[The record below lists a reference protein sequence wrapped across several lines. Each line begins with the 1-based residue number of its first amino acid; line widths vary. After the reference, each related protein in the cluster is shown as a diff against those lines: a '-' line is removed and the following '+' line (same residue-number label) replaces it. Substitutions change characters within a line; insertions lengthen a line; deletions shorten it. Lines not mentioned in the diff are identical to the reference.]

1 MPEVL
6 LRNTRKLRRRARWF
20 HRSAAP
26 RPAALALSVLMI
38 ATALLAQAPGP
49 KLTKADIDNMMKE
62 LSNWGRWGKDD
73 QKGTANLI
81 TPAKRKQAAA
91 LVTEGISISLARNTD
106 PVKGVDNS
114 SPFIEKMSP
123 PADGQFNMDEFTV
136 FFHGVAH
143 THFDALSHMFHDGQM
158 YNGFPESA
166 VKSDGAG
173 ALAVTAYSEGLFT
186 RGVLVDIAWLR
197 GVPYLEPSAVVFP
210 ADFDAWE
217 TNTGVHIQPGDAVF
231 VRTGRWA
238 YRAAKGP
245 WDIGS
250 HAAGLSAL
258 CARWLH
264 RHDVAVLGS
273 DSSHD
278 AAPSGIPDVSYPVH
292 LLLIVAMGM
301 PLFDQCDLE
310 ALSKAAAA
318 RHRWTFLFT
327 AAPVRVTGGTGGP
340 VNPIATF

>member
-1 MPEVL
+1 M
-6 LRNTRKLRRRARWF
+6 
-20 HRSAAP
+20 SAGKKQF
-26 RPAALALSVLMI
+26 AALLVVASTLIAQTPQAALS
-38 ATALLAQAPGP
+38 
-49 KLTKADIDNMMKE
+49 KADIDKMMKE

-73 QKGTANLI
+73 EKGTVNLI
-81 TPAKRKQAAA
+81 TPAKRKEAAA

-106 PVKGVDNS
+106 PQKGIDNS
-114 SPFIEKMSP
+114 SPFVEKMSP
-123 PADGQFNMDEFTV
+123 PVDGQFNMDEYTV

-143 THFDALSHMFHDGQM
+143 THFDALSHVFHDGQM
-158 YNGFPESA
+158 YNGFPESS
-166 VKSDGAG
+166 VKPDGTS

-197 GVPYLEPSAVVFP
+197 NMPYLDPSTVIYP

-217 TNTGVHIQPGDAVF
+217 KKTGVHIQSGDAVF

-238 YRAAKGP
+238 YRAAKGA

-250 HAAGLSAL
+250 HAAGLSPL
-258 CARWLH
+258 CARWLKQ
-264 RHDVAVLGS
+264 RDVAVLGS

-278 AAPSGIPDVSYPVH
+278 AAPSGIPGVSFPVH
-292 LLLIVAMGM
+292 ELLIVAMGM

-310 ALSKAAAA
+310 ALAKAAAA
-318 RHRWTFLFT
+318 RNRWTFLFT

-340 VNPIATF
+340 INPIATF

>member
-1 MPEVL
+1 M
-6 LRNTRKLRRRARWF
+6 
-20 HRSAAP
+20 
-26 RPAALALSVLMI
+26 
-38 ATALLAQAPGP
+38 
-49 KLTKADIDNMMKE
+49 
-62 LSNWGRWGKDD
+62 
-73 QKGTANLI
+73 
-81 TPAKRKQAAA
+81 
-91 LVTEGISISLARNTD
+91 ARNTD
-106 PVKGVDNS
+106 PKKGIDNS

-123 PADGQFNMDEFTV
+123 PVDGQFNMDEYTV

-143 THFDALSHMFHDGQM
+143 THFDALSHVFHDGQM
-158 YNGFPESA
+158 YNGFPEST
-166 VKSDGAG
+166 VKPDGAG
-173 ALAVTAYSEGLFT
+173 ALAVTAYSDGLLT

-197 GVPYLEPSAVVFP
+197 NLPYLDPSAVIYP

-217 TNTGVHIQPGDAVF
+217 KKTGVHIRSGDAVF

-258 CARWLH
+258 CARWLKQ
-264 RHDVAVLGS
+264 RDVAVLGS

-278 AAPSGIPDVSYPVH
+278 AAPSGIPGVSYPVH
-292 LLLIVAMGM
+292 QLLIVAMGM

-310 ALSKAAAA
+310 ELAKAAAT
-318 RHRWTFLFT
+318 RKRWTFLFT

-340 VNPIATF
+340 INPIATF

>member
-1 MPEVL
+1 M
-6 LRNTRKLRRRARWF
+6 NKL
-20 HRSAAP
+20 
-26 RPAALALSVLMI
+26 AAL
-38 ATALLAQAPGP
+38 LLAVSLFAQTPQRP
-49 KLTKADIDNMMKE
+49 LSKADIDNMMKE

-73 QKGTANLI
+73 EKGTVNLI
-81 TPAKRKQAAA
+81 TPAKRRQAAA
-91 LVTEGISISLARNTD
+91 LVKEGISISLARNTD
-106 PVKGVDNS
+106 AQKGIDNS

-123 PADGQFNMDEFTV
+123 PVDGQFNMDEYTV

-143 THFDALSHMFHDGQM
+143 THFDALSHVFHDGRM
-158 YNGFPESA
+158 YNGFPESD
-166 VKSDGAG
+166 VKPDGTR

-186 RGVLVDIAWLR
+186 RGVLVDIAWLHN
-197 GVPYLEPSAVVFP
+197 VPYLDPSTVIYP

-217 TNTGVHIQPGDAVF
+217 KKTGVHIQSGDAVF

-250 HAAGLSAL
+250 HAAGLSPL
-258 CARWLH
+258 CARWLKQ
-264 RHDVAVLGS
+264 RDVALLGS

-278 AAPSGIPDVSYPVH
+278 AAPSGIPGVSFPVH
-292 LLLIVAMGM
+292 QLLIVAMGM

-310 ALSKAAAA
+310 ELAKAAAS
-318 RHRWTFLFT
+318 RNRWTFFFT

>member
-1 MPEVL
+1 MPV
-6 LRNTRKLRRRARWF
+6 RRALVTF
-20 HRSAAP
+20 ASLLVAA
-26 RPAALALSVLMI
+26 AALI
-38 ATALLAQAPGP
+38 AQTRQPAIS
-49 KLTKADIDNMMKE
+49 KADIDKMMKE
-62 LSNWGRWGKDD
+62 LSNWGRWGKADE
-73 QKGTANLI
+73 KGTVNLI
-81 TPAKRKQAAA
+81 TPARRKEAAA

-106 PVKGVDNS
+106 AQKGIDNS
-114 SPFIEKMSP
+114 SPFVEKMSP
-123 PADGQFNMDEFTV
+123 PVDGQFNMDEYTV

-143 THFDALSHMFHDGQM
+143 THFDALSHVFHDGQM

-166 VKSDGAG
+166 VKLDGAQ
-173 ALAVTAYSEGLFT
+173 ALAVTNYSEGLFT

-197 GVPYLEPSAVVFP
+197 GVPYLDPSTVIYP

-217 TNTGVHIQPGDAVF
+217 KKTGVHIQSGDAVF

-245 WDIGS
+245 WDIGA

-258 CARWLH
+258 CARWLKQ
-264 RHDVAVLGS
+264 RDVAVLGS

-278 AAPSGIPDVSYPVH
+278 AAPSGIPGVSFPVH
-292 LLLIVAMGM
+292 QLLIVAMGM

-310 ALSKAAAA
+310 ELAKAAAA
-318 RHRWTFLFT
+318 RNRWTFLFT

-340 VNPIATF
+340 INPIATF

>member
-1 MPEVL
+1 M
-6 LRNTRKLRRRARWF
+6 NKL
-20 HRSAAP
+20 
-26 RPAALALSVLMI
+26 AAL
-38 ATALLAQAPGP
+38 LLAVSLFAQTPQRP
-49 KLTKADIDNMMKE
+49 LSKADIDNMMKE

-73 QKGTANLI
+73 EKGTVNLI
-81 TPAKRKQAAA
+81 TPAKRRQAAA
-91 LVTEGISISLARNTD
+91 LVKEGISISLARNTD
-106 PVKGVDNS
+106 AQKGIDNS

-123 PADGQFNMDEFTV
+123 PVDGQFNMDEYTV

-143 THFDALSHMFHDGQM
+143 THFDALSHVFHDGRM
-158 YNGFPESA
+158 YNGFPESD
-166 VKSDGAG
+166 VKPDGTR

-197 GVPYLEPSAVVFP
+197 NVPYLDPLTVIYP

-217 TNTGVHIQPGDAVF
+217 KKTGVHIQSGDAVF

-250 HAAGLSAL
+250 HAAGLSPL
-258 CARWLH
+258 CARWLKQ
-264 RHDVAVLGS
+264 RDVALLGS

-278 AAPSGIPDVSYPVH
+278 AAPSGIPGVSFPVH
-292 LLLIVAMGM
+292 QLLIVAMGM

-310 ALSKAAAA
+310 ELAKAAAS
-318 RHRWTFLFT
+318 RNRWTFFFT

>member
-1 MPEVL
+1 MIESTNAPVWSRRFR
-6 LRNTRKLRRRARWF
+6 LR
-20 HRSAAP
+20 
-26 RPAALALSVLMI
+26 LSVL
-38 ATALLAQAPGP
+38 AFLVTPLLAQAPAN
-49 KLTKADIDNMMKE
+49 LTKSDIDNMMKE

-73 QKGTANLI
+73 QKGTVNLI
-81 TPAKRKQAAA
+81 TPAQRKQAAA

-123 PADGQFNMDEFTV
+123 PVDGQFNMDEYTV
-136 FFHGVAH
+136 SFHGVAH
-143 THFDALSHMFHDGQM
+143 THFDALSHVFHDGQM
-158 YNGFPESA
+158 YNGFPEST
-166 VKSDGAG
+166 VKPDGAG
-173 ALAVTAYSEGLFT
+173 VLAVTAYSEGILT

-197 GVPYLEPSAVVFP
+197 GVPYLDPSAVIHP

-217 TNTGVHIQPGDAVF
+217 KKTGVHIQSGDAVF

-250 HAAGLSAL
+250 HAAGLYAS
-258 CARWLH
+258 CARWLKQ
-264 RHDVAVLGS
+264 RDVAVLGS

-278 AAPSGIPDVSYPVH
+278 AAPSGIPGVSFPVH
-292 LLLIVAMGM
+292 QLLIVAMGM

-310 ALSKAAAA
+310 VLAKAAAS
-318 RHRWTFLFT
+318 RNRWTFLFT

-340 VNPIATF
+340 INPIATF